1 MSIIYNFITL
11 EQKFLKA
18 AFFIYSNLEYVAD
31 EFLFCFLYKNRLF
44 AEGEINEF
52 V

>member
-1 MSIIYNFITL
+1 L
-11 EQKFLKA
+11 EQNFLKA

-31 EFLFCFLYKNRLF
+31 EFLFCGLYKNRLF
-44 AEGEINEF
+44 AEGKINEF